1 MKHTG
6 PAVVVGQKTLGV
18 KKHDFSEGQRSDIQ
32 ESLGQ
37 CSFRDVASQRRQS
50 LLVEF

>member
-1 MKHTG
+1 M
-6 PAVVVGQKTLGV
+6 VGQKTLGV
-18 KKHDFSEGQRSDIQ
+18 KKHDLSEGYRSDIQ

-37 CSFRDVASQRRQS
+37 CSFRDVFSQSRQS